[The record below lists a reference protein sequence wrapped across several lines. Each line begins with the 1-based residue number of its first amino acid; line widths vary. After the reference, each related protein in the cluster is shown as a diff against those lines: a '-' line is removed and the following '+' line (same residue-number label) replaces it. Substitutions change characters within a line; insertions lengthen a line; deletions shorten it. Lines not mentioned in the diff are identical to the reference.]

1 MTTTGADS
9 ELEPFWEAVGEG
21 RLVVQ
26 NCIDCGLRRWPPR
39 AACARCLST
48 STAWNEVRGVGTLYS
63 WVVIHR
69 ARRPEVREP
78 PPFTVAIVALDDDP
92 TIRFLGGLINATDTE
107 LTIGQPV
114 EVRFEPDG
122 LGTVRP
128 YWQVRP

>member
-1 MTTTGADS
+1 MTTAAADS
-9 ELEPFWEAVGEG
+9 EFDPFWQAVGEG

-26 NCIDCGLRRWPPR
+26 ECADCSLRRWPPR
-39 AACARCLST
+39 PACARCLST
-48 STAWNEVRGVGTLYS
+48 STHWGEVRGAGTLYS

-69 ARRPEVREP
+69 ARRPELREHV
-78 PPFTVAIVALDDDP
+78 PFTVAVVALDDDP

-122 LGTVRP
+122 LGAVRP
-128 YWQVRP
+128 YWHVRT